1 MSANQ
6 EEMEHCMFGQL
17 REHQTR
23 EDPSALSIT
32 EPRSPRVRGWAEA
45 SFAQLGRG
53 EN

>member
-6 EEMEHCMFGQL
+6 EEMENCMFGQL
-17 REHQTR
+17 REHQTK
-23 EDPSALSIT
+23 EDLSIT
-32 EPRSPRVRGWAEA
+32 EPRPPRVRGWAEA